1 MGFLFSANLWFQ
13 WFNLAALLSIAERE
27 ASGLCGMAAAQP
39 IGNSR
44 NTDVTAKGA
53 AVKVVYEGT
62 WSVSVSFTVHVFTF
76 EQLRLHIPNYKNL
89 LFS

>member
-1 MGFLFSANLWFQ
+1 
-13 WFNLAALLSIAERE
+13 
-27 ASGLCGMAAAQP
+27 MAAAQP

-62 WSVSVSFTVHVFTF
+62 WSVSVSFTVHLFTLYLPTA
-76 EQLRLHIPNYKNL
+76 QTLYP
-89 LFS
+89 

>member
-1 MGFLFSANLWFQ
+1 
-13 WFNLAALLSIAERE
+13 
-27 ASGLCGMAAAQP
+27 MAAAEP

-53 AVKVVYEGT
+53 AVKVLYEGT
-62 WSVSVSFTVHVFTF
+62 WCVSVSFTVHLFTF

>member
-1 MGFLFSANLWFQ
+1 
-13 WFNLAALLSIAERE
+13 
-27 ASGLCGMAAAQP
+27 MAAAEP

-53 AVKVVYEGT
+53 AVKVLYEGT
-62 WSVSVSFTVHVFTF
+62 WCVSVSFTVHLFTF
-76 EQLRLHIPNYKNL
+76 GQRRLHIPNYKNL